1 MSQATKDRLLRIAS
15 AIGYG
20 IGLAALITLIA
31 HDGGYAYDGRVYWEA
46 ARRLIDGESLYLMG
60 ELDSMG
66 RYVDGAG
73 PLTYPPLFAQALAP
87 FALLPELV
95 FAWLWRGVLFMC
107 LRYLAGSWRNV
118 GLWLLFPLTITE
130 LSAGNVTLLVGAAT
144 FASFRGRPYLAA
156 WAGVLKYGGF
166 LVVPYLWIARPDE
179 RQTLARGIGVLAA
192 VILVSLMV
200 APAEWRSYAEALSRQ
215 ATSSLEATNLLRL
228 LPTAAQDFALRLVVA
243 IALLAYAIRIRSDR
257 LAFAVGIL
265 TVPSLWVTR
274 VVPLLAT
281 PRLAGARR
289 WPPRTRQLPSPP

>member
-1 MSQATKDRLLRIAS
+1 VSQVTKDRLLRIAS

-31 HDGGYAYDGRVYWEA
+31 HDGGYAYDGRVYWEG
-46 ARRLIDGESLYLMG
+46 ARRLIDGKPLYLMA

-66 RYVDGAG
+66 RYLDGAG
-73 PLTYPPLFAQALAP
+73 PLTYPPLFAQAMAP
-87 FALLPELV
+87 FALLPELA
-95 FAWLWRGVLFMC
+95 FAWLWRGFLFLC

-130 LSAGNVTLLVGAAT
+130 LSAANVTLLVGAAT
-144 FASFRGRPYLAA
+144 LASFMGRPYLAA

-166 LVVPYLWIARPDE
+166 LVVPYLWFARPDE
-179 RQTLARGIGVLAA
+179 RRTLARGLGVLAA
-192 VILVSLMV
+192 VILASLV
-200 APAEWRSYAEALSRQ
+200 FSPAEWRSYTEALGRQ
-215 ATSSLEATNLLRL
+215 ATSSLEASNLLRL

-243 IALLAYAIRIRSDR
+243 IALLGYAIRIRSDR
-257 LAFAVGIL
+257 LAYVVGIL
-265 TVPSLWVTR
+265 TVPSLWVSR

-289 WPPRTRQLPSPP
+289 WPPRHRPLP